1 MAISTR
7 RLAAALIILSTAV
20 LTGCADTSVKAGPE
34 LGNENRP
41 TAAAAAAAITATSL
55 ADNTVGMFPAATRN
69 LAGANAA

>member
-41 TAAAAAAAITATSL
+41 TAAAAAITATSL